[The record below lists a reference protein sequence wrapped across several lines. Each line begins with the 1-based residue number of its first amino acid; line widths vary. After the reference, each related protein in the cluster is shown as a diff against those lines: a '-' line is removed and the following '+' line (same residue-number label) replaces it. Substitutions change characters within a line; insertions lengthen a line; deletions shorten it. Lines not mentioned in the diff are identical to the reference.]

1 MEKRNHY
8 TDTEFQEVLN
18 GTYNGNIDELHAH
31 LERCVECRSQSE
43 VYQIIGKVLR
53 SERVQ
58 FTETPKV
65 VNQAWEHVQR
75 NRLSSSIDEIQ
86 FWSIV
91 IACSVV
97 VLVCLGYLISIGT
110 SKTIVIAVIGL
121 IGVYLF
127 SSMKEIRLLAGN
139 H

>member
-1 MEKRNHY
+1 MEKSNHY

-18 GTYNGNIDELHAH
+18 GTYTGNIDELHTH
-31 LERCVECRSQSE
+31 LQGCVECRSQFE
-43 VYQIIGKVLR
+43 VYQIIGRALK
-53 SERVQ
+53 SEHLH
-58 FTETPKV
+58 FTETPNV
-65 VNQAWEHVQR
+65 INQAWEHVQR
-75 NRLSSSIDEIQ
+75 NRLSSRIDEIQ

-110 SKTIVIAVIGL
+110 SKPIVLAVIGF

-127 SSMKEIRLLAGN
+127 TSLKEIRLLAGN
-139 H
+139 R